1 MNIKKELNDLTQ
13 RAKLSSKLTTLLS
26 LVKHIENEITEVE
39 QEIVKLDMEVA
50 KDGLERTKIQSD
62 Q

>member
-1 MNIKKELNDLTQ
+1 MDIKKELNDITQ

-26 LVKHIENEITEVE
+26 LVKHIETEITQVE
-39 QEIVKLDMEVA
+39 QEIVKLDMGVA
-50 KDGLERTKIQSD
+50 KDGLERAKIQSD

>member
-1 MNIKKELNDLTQ
+1 MDIKKELNDITQ

-26 LVKHIENEITEVE
+26 LVKHIETEITQVE
-39 QEIVKLDMEVA
+39 QEIVKLDMGVA

>member
-26 LVKHIENEITEVE
+26 LVKHIETEITQVE
-39 QEIVKLDMEVA
+39 QEIVKLDMGVA